1 MVEPLYRSMTESSQG
16 LSPIG
21 DLVLLRPALEAA
33 RRALRRLEDDQ
44 VPPRLRNIARRS
56 GRLPAPLART
66 LLAELE
72 RSEWLR
78 AESAQEMGE
87 EEGSDA
93 AGRAS
98 LLFLERPTGWEVA
111 LAQLVEDRA
120 AGSKAA
126 EDRRLETRL
135 RAALARVGRLE
146 EKLAEA
152 QHREQELATEV
163 AARLE
168 SQTASHEKALGRLRS
183 ANLRLRRQASQL
195 AEQVE
200 ALDLQKT
207 VVEQRLEAVRVK
219 RDRRSGAAA
228 PAVAR
233 LGLSRV
239 SGDPLALATHL
250 DDVLR
255 AAALSPPARE
265 ASLRPP
271 EQRVTASFPAL
282 PGGVRPDRAEAVAW
296 LLAVTHPVV
305 VAIDGWNAAH
315 LLKSPPDTA
324 TRDRILEAARRIR
337 IASAGKRVVRVVF
350 DSSQSAESF
359 VASDIEV
366 RFVPSADDELIDMA
380 DQDPSG
386 LIIITSDRRVR
397 EAVERAGAVGLWS
410 EALIDW
416 LQTAG
421 RRSFGA

>member
-1 MVEPLYRSMTESSQG
+1 MVEPLYRYMTESSQG

-21 DLVLLRPALEAA
+21 DLVLLHPALEAA

-72 RSEWLR
+72 RSEWMR

-87 EEGSDA
+87 EEGSDPA
-93 AGRAS
+93 ERAS
-98 LLFLERPTGWEVA
+98 LLFLERPTGWEID
-111 LAQLVEDRA
+111 LAHLIEDRA
-120 AGSKAA
+120 AGSQAA

-135 RAALARVGRLE
+135 RAALARVARLE
-146 EKLAEA
+146 EKLAAA

-168 SQTASHEKALGRLRS
+168 NQAASHEKALGRLKS
-183 ANLRLRRQASQL
+183 ANLRLRRQATQL
-195 AEQVE
+195 AEEVE
-200 ALDLQKT
+200 ALDHQKQE
-207 VVEQRLEAVRVK
+207 VVQRLEAVRAK
-219 RDRRSGAAA
+219 RDRRSPRAEVPTA
-228 PAVAR
+228 AR
-233 LGLSRV
+233 LGLSRA

-250 DDVLR
+250 DDILR
-255 AAALSPPARE
+255 AAALSPPAGE
-265 ASLRPP
+265 ASRPP
-271 EQRVTASFPAL
+271 EPRVTASVPAL
-282 PGGVRPDRAEAVAW
+282 PGGVRPDRAEAIAW
-296 LLAVTHPVV
+296 LLAVTDPVV

-315 LLKSPPDTA
+315 LLKSPPDAA
-324 TRDRILEAARRIR
+324 TRDRILEAGRRIR
-337 IASAGKRVVRVVF
+337 IASTGKRVVRVVF

-366 RFVPSADDELIDMA
+366 RFVPSADDELIGMA
-380 DQDPSG
+380 DQDPSR